1 MAYLTLD
8 RAKLEHNHRRLDR
21 IFSSHG
27 VDWGVVTKLLCGDET
42 FLREVLRL
50 GARELLDSRVSNLR
64 RIKELEPTARTVYIK
79 PPARGAIEDVVRWA
93 DVSFNTEIA
102 TLEALSAEARRQG
115 KVHDVLIMVEMGD
128 LREGVHRE
136 ELSAVVER
144 ALELPGLQVIGLGT
158 NLNCLSG
165 VMPNEDKL
173 VQLGMLREIV
183 ALRHGVRLPH
193 ISAGTTVTIP
203 LLRSGRVPPEVNHF
217 RVGEALYFGRDL
229 VGGGVLEDMHDDVL
243 TLYAEVIEVS
253 DKAMSPSGE
262 LGENPFGERVE
273 VDPSAPVQ
281 TGRRALLDVGYLD
294 LHPDYL
300 TPRRDGVEVLDATSD
315 MLVVALDPERAD
327 LRVGDTV
334 AFDLR
339 YMGALHL
346 MNSPYV
352 EKRVIGAAGEGAGEP
367 EAVEDD
373 AAAAADPDAV
383 AA

>member
-8 RAKLEHNHRRLDR
+8 RDKLEHNHKRLESL
-21 IFSSHG
+21 FTSHG

-42 FLREVLRL
+42 FLREVLDL
-50 GARELLDSRVSNLR
+50 GVRELLDSRVSNLR
-64 RIKELEPTARTVYIK
+64 RIKELEPSARTVYIK
-79 PPARGAIEDVVRWA
+79 PPARGAIADVVRWA
-93 DVSFNTEIA
+93 DVSFNTEVA
-102 TLEALSAEARRQG
+102 TMEALSEEALRQE
-115 KVHDVLIMVEMGD
+115 KVHDVVIMVEMGD

-136 ELSAVVER
+136 EVSGVVGR
-144 ALELPGLQVIGLGT
+144 ALELPGLRVIGLGT

-183 ALRHGVRLPH
+183 ALRHGVHLPH
-193 ISAGTTVTIP
+193 ISAGTSVTIP

-229 VGGGVLEDMHDDVL
+229 VTGGVLEDLHEDVL
-243 TLYAEVIEVS
+243 TLHAEVIEVS
-253 DKAMSPSGE
+253 DKAMSPTGE
-262 LGENPFGERVE
+262 LGENPFGDRTE
-273 VDPSAPVQ
+273 VDPNEPVQ

-294 LHPDYL
+294 IDPDYL
-300 TPRRDGVEVLDATSD
+300 TPRDPGIEVLDATSD
-315 MLVVALDPERAD
+315 MLVVAIDRDRTD
-327 LRVGDTV
+327 LAVGDTV

-352 EKRVIGAAGEGAGEP
+352 DKRVVAEGAAVVEP
-367 EAVEDD
+367 SEREDD
-373 AAAAADPDAV
+373 ARGAALA
-383 AA
+383 